1 MKLATTQLWKINEK
15 NSNKNGVHKTIYWV
29 KSNKKLFSKKKTYKV
44 NNKYKGDWKNDKKNG
59 FGVQIYPNG
68 NKYEGEWYNNKRH
81 GKGTYW
87 ILNQR
92 NKLIR
97 QYTGKW
103 ENDKKNG
110 TGTIFF
116 LNGDRYDGFWV
127 DNKMSGYGRLVYNNK
142 DIYIGMWYNGKKN
155 GYGFLTT
162 NNGDHFEGN
171 WVEDKREGF
180 GSYYYKKNG
189 KVIVGEWVDDSPK
202 TAVYCDVNNENND
215 KDDIFEN
222 LLKIPDLELEDPVGI
237 LKRNLF
243 RVKEERLLFRIKKS
257 PIHLLFKE
265 EELEQFED
273 FFEGVLEKQNFFN
286 SDSIFAFYG
295 EFSVIDIEDING
307 VIKELEFNSE
317 DLNLE
322 EFLKTIYYITKKCE
336 YEKIEGLG
344 ENQENNEK
352 ENDGDQIESN

>member
-1 MKLATTQLWKINEK
+1 MNIATTQLWKINEK

-29 KSNKKLFSKKKTYKV
+29 KSHKKLFSNKKTYKV
-44 NNKYKGDWKNDKKNG
+44 NNKYKGDWKNDKKHG

-68 NKYEGEWYNNKRH
+68 NKYEGEWRQNKRH

-110 TGTIFF
+110 PGTIFF

-127 DNKMSGYGRLVYNNK
+127 DNKMSGYGRLVYNSK
-142 DIYIGMWYNGKKN
+142 DIYVGMWYNGKKN
-155 GYGFLTT
+155 GYGFLTR

-171 WVEDKREGF
+171 WLEDKREGF
-180 GSYYYKKNG
+180 GSYYYKKNC

-202 TAVYCDVNNENND
+202 TAVYCDVKEGCEE
-215 KDDIFEN
+215 FEE
-222 LLKIPDLELEDPVGI
+222 LLKIPVLELEDSVGV
-237 LKRNLF
+237 LGEHLF
-243 RVKEERLLFRIKKS
+243 RVKWNRLVFRIQKS
-257 PIHLLFKE
+257 PIHLLFRE
-265 EELEQFED
+265 EELEEFEI
-273 FFEGVLEKQNFFN
+273 FYESVLENQNVFN
-286 SDSIFAFYG
+286 SKNIFDYFG
-295 EFSVIDIEDING
+295 DFSSVDVEEINE
-307 VIKELEFNSE
+307 VVKELGFNFD

-322 EFLKTIYYITKKCE
+322 EFLKTIYYINKKSE
-336 YEKIEGLG
+336 YENI
-344 ENQENNEK
+344 ENQKEMNK
-352 ENDGDQIESN
+352 ENKIVENDIQEM